1 MSSHLEKQ
9 VASNQIRSDAEGVDR
24 KGEPEEGLRIPDL
37 HGLSDKQLV
46 ACDYAVSGMP
56 KKEIAAKVQVRRETI
71 WRWFN
76 QDPLVRNHLRRLRLE
91 AHQARVD
98 RDWIVHDKAMDVI
111 ELALEEG
118 DVPTAIAVARLPR
131 YTGALP
137 EQAHMPELSEP
148 DLSNQ
153 D

>member
-1 MSSHLEKQ
+1 MSSQLGKQ
-9 VASNQIRSDAEGVDR
+9 VASMQTRSDTEGVDQQ
-24 KGEPEEGLRIPDL
+24 GEPAGALEIPDL
-37 HGLSDKQLV
+37 HGLSDKQLA
-46 ACDYAVSGMP
+46 ACDYVVSGMP
-56 KKEIAAKVQVRRETI
+56 QKEIAAKVQVRRETI

-91 AHQARVD
+91 AHQVRVD

-111 ELALEEG
+111 EEALEEG
-118 DVPTAIAVARLPR
+118 DVPTAIAVVRLPR
-131 YTGALP
+131 YRGALP
-137 EQAHMPELSEP
+137 EQAHMPQLSEP